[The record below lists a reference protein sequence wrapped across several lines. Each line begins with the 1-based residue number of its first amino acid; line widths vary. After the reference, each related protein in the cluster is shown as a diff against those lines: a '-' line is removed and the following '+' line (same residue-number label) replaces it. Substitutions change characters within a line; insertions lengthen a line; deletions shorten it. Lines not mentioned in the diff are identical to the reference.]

1 MKYIERI
8 PDLKKLKPQKEPNY
22 KKFKYNKYIYRMVML
37 TDFNQKII
45 PDYSPISARGGS
57 RRRRSKKLSRK
68 LRTRKHNRSNK
79 SRTRRRY
86 R

>member
-1 MKYIERI
+1 
-8 PDLKKLKPQKEPNY
+8 
-22 KKFKYNKYIYRMVML
+22 ML

-57 RRRRSKKLSRK
+57 KIRRKRSRKLSRK
-68 LRTRKHNRSNK
+68 LRTRKHKRSNTYSK
-79 SRTRRRY
+79 NGRTRRRY

>member
-1 MKYIERI
+1 M
-8 PDLKKLKPQKEPNY
+8 DFDKL
-22 KKFKYNKYIYRMVML
+22 
-37 TDFNQKII
+37 II
-45 PDYSPISARGGS
+45 TDYSPISARGG
-57 RRRRSKKLSRK
+57 RRRKRSRK

>member
-1 MKYIERI
+1 M
-8 PDLKKLKPQKEPNY
+8 DM
-22 KKFKYNKYIYRMVML
+22 F

-57 RRRRSKKLSRK
+57 RRRRSKKL
-68 LRTRKHNRSNK
+68 RTRKHNRSNK

>member
-1 MKYIERI
+1 
-8 PDLKKLKPQKEPNY
+8 
-22 KKFKYNKYIYRMVML
+22 ML

-45 PDYSPISARGGS
+45 PIYSPISARGGS
-57 RRRRSKKLSRK
+57 RRRHRRSKK

>member
-1 MKYIERI
+1 M
-8 PDLKKLKPQKEPNY
+8 DT
-22 KKFKYNKYIYRMVML
+22 L

-68 LRTRKHNRSNK
+68 LSRKLRTRKHNRSNTYSK
-79 SRTRRRY
+79 NGRTRRRY

>member
-1 MKYIERI
+1 
-8 PDLKKLKPQKEPNY
+8 
-22 KKFKYNKYIYRMVML
+22 ML
-37 TDFNQKII
+37 TEFNQKII

-57 RRRRSKKLSRK
+57 KRRRSKKLSRKLSRK

>member
-1 MKYIERI
+1 
-8 PDLKKLKPQKEPNY
+8 
-22 KKFKYNKYIYRMVML
+22 ML

-57 RRRRSKKLSRK
+57 KIRRKRSRK
-68 LRTRKHNRSNK
+68 LRTRKHNKSNTYSK
-79 SRTRRRY
+79 NGRTRRRY

>member
-1 MKYIERI
+1 M
-8 PDLKKLKPQKEPNY
+8 DT
-22 KKFKYNKYIYRMVML
+22 L

-45 PDYSPISARGGS
+45 PDYSPISARGGK
-57 RRRRSKKLSRK
+57 RRSKKRF
-68 LRTRKHNRSNK
+68 TRRCKRSNK

>member
-1 MKYIERI
+1 M
-8 PDLKKLKPQKEPNY
+8 D
-22 KKFKYNKYIYRMVML
+22 ML

-57 RRRRSKKLSRK
+57 RRRRSRKLSRKLSRSSRK

>member
-1 MKYIERI
+1 MFT
-8 PDLKKLKPQKEPNY
+8 N
-22 KKFKYNKYIYRMVML
+22 
-37 TDFNQKII
+37 FNQKII

-57 RRRRSKKLSRK
+57 KRRRKRSRK
-68 LRTRKHNRSNK
+68 LRTRKHNKSNK

>member
-1 MKYIERI
+1 
-8 PDLKKLKPQKEPNY
+8 
-22 KKFKYNKYIYRMVML
+22 ML
-37 TDFNQKII
+37 TDFNQSII

-57 RRRRSKKLSRK
+57 KRRRSKKLSRKLSRK
-68 LRTRKHNRSNK
+68 LRTRKHNKSNK

>member
-1 MKYIERI
+1 
-8 PDLKKLKPQKEPNY
+8 
-22 KKFKYNKYIYRMVML
+22 MVML

-45 PDYSPISARGGS
+45 TDYSPISARGG
-57 RRRRSKKLSRK
+57 RRSKK
-68 LRTRKHNRSNK
+68 RTTRRHKKSNK